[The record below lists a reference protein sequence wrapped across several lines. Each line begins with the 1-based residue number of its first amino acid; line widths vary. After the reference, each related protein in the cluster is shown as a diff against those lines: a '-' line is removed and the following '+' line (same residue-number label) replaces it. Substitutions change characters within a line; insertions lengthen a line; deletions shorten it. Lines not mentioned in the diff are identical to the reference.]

1 MPTLAAKLA
10 KVMEQVKYIQKR
22 GKNTH
27 FGYTYATEADVAD
40 KVREVLAQQ
49 NVAVLPNVLPE
60 TIQIRETQ
68 TAKGRTD
75 YILTAVYEVTFV
87 DGDTGETLT
96 VRTIGQGQDS
106 GDKAG
111 YKATTGAMKYA
122 LMKTFLIPTGDDP
135 EDDSGESGTGS
146 PRAAEKKAS
155 AKAQDAERDKAMR
168 ALFAVA
174 RERNLS
180 EQDVHILAF
189 AVTQQAALSDLTAE
203 QLRVVAGRIR
213 RANDAQI
220 AQAISDYAEAWKRA
234 RNGGEAA

>member
-22 GKNTH
+22 GKNAH

-49 NVAVLPNVLPE
+49 GVAVLPNVLPE

-68 TAKGRTD
+68 TARGRTE

-87 DGDTGETLT
+87 DGETGEKLT
-96 VRTIGQGQDS
+96 VRTIGQGQDA

-122 LMKTFLIPTGDDP
+122 LMKAFLIPTGDDP
-135 EDDSGESGTGS
+135 EDDSGDAAPTQADEK
-146 PRAAEKKAS
+146 RAP
-155 AKAQDAERDKAMR
+155 AKAQDGDRDKAMR

-174 RERNLS
+174 KERDLS
-180 EQDVHILAF
+180 EDEVHVLAY
-189 AVTQQAALSDLTAE
+189 AAYERAHLSDLTAE
-203 QLRVVAGRIR
+203 QLRRLAARIK
-213 RANDAQI
+213 RASEEALIQT
-220 AQAISDYAEAWKRA
+220 ISDHGQAWLEARG
-234 RNGGEAA
+234 GGEAA